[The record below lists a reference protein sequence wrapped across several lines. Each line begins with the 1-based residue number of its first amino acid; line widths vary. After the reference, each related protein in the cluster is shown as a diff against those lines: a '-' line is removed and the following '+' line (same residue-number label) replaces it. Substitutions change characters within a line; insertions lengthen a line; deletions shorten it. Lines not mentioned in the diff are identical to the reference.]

1 MDIIIWILFGL
12 LVGWLAS
19 IIMHVRGRGLIKN
32 ILIGLLGAFVGG
44 FLGNLIFNIG
54 SIGPFTTEGFIF
66 SLVGAVI
73 LIWLLRK
80 LKV

>member
-19 IIMHVRGRGLIKN
+19 IIMHVHGRGLIKN

>member
-19 IIMHVRGRGLIKN
+19 IVMHVHGRGLIKN
-32 ILIGLLGAFVGG
+32 IFIGLVGAFVGG
-44 FLGNLIFNIG
+44 FLGNLIFDIG
-54 SIGPFTTEGFIF
+54 AIGPFTVSGFIF
-66 SLVGAVI
+66 SFLGAVI
-73 LIWLLRK
+73 LIWVLRL